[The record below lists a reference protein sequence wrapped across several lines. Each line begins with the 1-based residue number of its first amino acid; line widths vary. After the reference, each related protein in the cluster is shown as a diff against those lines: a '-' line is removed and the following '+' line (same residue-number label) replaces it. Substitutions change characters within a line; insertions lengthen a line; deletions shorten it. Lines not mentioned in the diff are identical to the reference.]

1 MYKKKFFFFF
11 LLIFI
16 NFIYIKN
23 SFAIDPYSFVQETA
37 DRASEALN
45 KRQSKEEKMEILK
58 TIAKETVD
66 IRGIGFY
73 SLGKH
78 RKNMSNQKKEEYL
91 EIFSKYFLKTFS
103 SRLAEY
109 TDPRI
114 RVDSQK
120 KLSDKYTMVSST
132 LLATQDKPEIKI
144 DWRVVTKDPDNPLII
159 DVVIEGVSLAKVQ
172 KEEFNSIIQS
182 NDGDINSLFNNLKKF
197 VEKELSP
204 TSLFK
209 SQLLFVYD
217 LFPISQTFFQC
228 CPSGKSNKI

>member
-1 MYKKKFFFFF
+1 MYKKKSFFFF
-11 LLIFI
+11 LLVFI
-16 NFIYIKN
+16 NFIYINN

-66 IRGIGFY
+66 MRGIGFY

-78 RKNMSNQKKEEYL
+78 RKNMSDQKKEEYL
-91 EIFSKYFLKTFS
+91 EIFNKYFLKTFS

-120 KLSDKYTMVSST
+120 KLNDKYTMVSST
-132 LLATQDKPEIKI
+132 LLATDKKPEIKI
-144 DWRVVTKDPDNPLII
+144 DWRVVTKNPDNPLII
-159 DVVIEGVSLAKVQ
+159 DLIIEGVSLAKIQ
-172 KEEFNSIIQS
+172 KEEFSSILQN
-182 NDGDINSLFNNLKKF
+182 NDNDINALFNNLREF
-197 VEKELSP
+197 VEKE
-204 TSLFK
+204 
-209 SQLLFVYD
+209 
-217 LFPISQTFFQC
+217 
-228 CPSGKSNKI
+228 

>member
-78 RKNMSNQKKEEYL
+78 RKNMSDQKKEEYL
-91 EIFSKYFLKTFS
+91 EIFTKYFLKTFS

-120 KLSDKYTMVSST
+120 KLNDKYTMVSSI
-132 LLATQDKPEIKI
+132 LLATEDKPELKI
-144 DWRVVTKDPDNPLII
+144 DWRVITKDPNNPLII

-172 KEEFNSIIQS
+172 KEEFYSIIQS
-182 NDGDINSLFNNLKKF
+182 NDGDMNALFKNLKDF
-197 VEKELSP
+197 VEKE
-204 TSLFK
+204 
-209 SQLLFVYD
+209 
-217 LFPISQTFFQC
+217 
-228 CPSGKSNKI
+228 